1 MIVFDETLQGGTKGI
16 PLRHGGESKILIR
29 ALSSN
34 SRDFK
39 MGLEM
44 YVPGGSWFRIEKEVV
59 EITGQFIDMG
69 RFTTNLPTQG
79 SVRVVLEAAANTFVT
94 YRALIGEQL
103 SDRELFE

>member
-44 YVPGGSWFRIEKEVV
+44 YVPGGSWFRIENEVV

-103 SDRELFE
+103 SDREIFE